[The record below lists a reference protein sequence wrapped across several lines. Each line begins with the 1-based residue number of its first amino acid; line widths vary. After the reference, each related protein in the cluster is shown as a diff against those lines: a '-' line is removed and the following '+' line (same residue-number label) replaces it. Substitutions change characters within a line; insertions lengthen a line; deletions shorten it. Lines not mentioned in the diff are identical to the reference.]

1 MLTEMNADRTPDASR
16 TPVGKRLT
24 VTQPDPN
31 NPPRS
36 LLGLAPAAG
45 QDRVSF
51 VDDGEN
57 TPRLLH

>member
-1 MLTEMNADRTPDASR
+1 MNADRTPNAFW
-16 TPVGKRLT
+16 TPVGMRLT
-24 VTQPDPN
+24 VTQPDTS

-45 QDRVSF
+45 QDHVSF
-51 VDDGEN
+51 DDDGEN